1 MTTRLLIIE
10 DDADFAD
17 VLRESLELDGSFEVA
32 SIISDR
38 LAAQQLVTSGG
49 LKDIDCALVDLQMPT
64 RAGSEII
71 DPTAGLEI
79 VELMRKQR
87 FYGTIIILTNSQ
99 LFADGSRAL
108 EAGCDGYLCKHADL
122 DSIPHML
129 DELKLALRGNV
140 MLVSRE
146 MRHVFIRE
154 DVTAKEARL
163 MDMLAS
169 GMSWSQIAVE
179 LNYKTSKAAA
189 NTGDRIFDKLLIGQ
203 DRLRLEA
210 TGAKKRQL
218 AVQLWK
224 SRHSSPAPP
233 QTTSH

>member
-1 MTTRLLIIE
+1 MTRLWIIE

-17 VLRESLELDGSFEVA
+17 VLRESLELDASFEVA
-32 SIISDR
+32 KVIPNKREAEELIAAGA
-38 LAAQQLVTSGG
+38 LADV
-49 LKDIDCALVDLQMPT
+49 DCALVDLQLPT
-64 RAGSEII
+64 SAGSPII
-71 DPTAGLEI
+71 DPTAGLDI
-79 VELMRKQR
+79 VELMRRQH
-87 FYGTIIILTNSQ
+87 FYGTIIILTNSH

-108 EAGCDGYLCKHADL
+108 EAGCDGYLCKHAEL
-122 DSIPHML
+122 DAIPQML

-163 MDMLAS
+163 MDMLAA
-169 GMSWSQIAVE
+169 GRTWSQIASE
-179 LNYKTSKAAA
+179 LGYKTSKAAA
-189 NTGDRIFDKLLIGQ
+189 NTGDHIFDKLLTGQ
-203 DRLRLEA
+203 DRLRMEA

-224 SRHSSPAPP
+224 SRHSSSP
-233 QTTSH
+233 TTAKS